1 VTHRLSAARVEGG
14 GSDPTRKTA
23 FAGGLLYLIT
33 FIASIPAAL
42 LLQPMVSDPTWIVSS
57 ASAGDIR
64 LAAFLDLVNA
74 LAAIGTAVALFSVVK
89 REHEGLAL
97 GFVTTRMFE
106 AAVIAIGVVSI
117 LAVITL
123 QDPAATGAEA
133 TSLIAVGSGLVA
145 VRDWT
150 FILGP
155 GMAAL
160 NAVLLGTL
168 LYRSR
173 LVPRWM
179 PALGLI
185 GAATFGSW
193 VAGTV
198 MGVSETGTAWHS
210 VGVAPIFIWELS
222 IGLWMTFVG
231 FRRRAPLVA
240 AAAEHQGQRMA
251 VTGGVA

>member
-1 VTHRLSAARVEGG
+1 MTRPMSVARASG
-14 GSDPTRKTA
+14 GSDPTRRTA

-42 LLQPMVSDPTWIVSS
+42 LLQPMVSDPDWIVST
-57 ASAGDIR
+57 AAAGDVRFAI
-64 LAAFLDLVNA
+64 LLDLVNA
-74 LAAIGTAVALFSVVK
+74 LACIGTAVALYSVVK

-117 LAVITL
+117 LAVVTL
-123 QDPAATGAEA
+123 QDPSATGAQA
-133 TSLIAVGSGLVA
+133 ASLIAVGSGLVA

-150 FILGP
+150 FVLGP
-155 GMAAL
+155 GMACL
-160 NAVLLGTL
+160 NAVMLGTL
-168 LYRSR
+168 LFRSG

-185 GAATFGSW
+185 GAPIFGSW
-193 VAGTV
+193 VVGMVLGLTQ
-198 MGVSETGTAWHS
+198 TGTAWHS
-210 VGVAPIFIWELS
+210 ISVAPIFIWELS

-231 FRRRAPLVA
+231 FRRSAPLVA
-240 AAAEHQGQRMA
+240 AASARQTQQLA

>member
-1 VTHRLSAARVEGG
+1 VARLSAARSASGT
-14 GSDPTRKTA
+14 DPTRRTA

-33 FIASIPAAL
+33 FLASIPAAL
-42 LLQPMVSDPTWIVSS
+42 LLQPMVGDPGWIVSS
-57 ASAGDIR
+57 AAAGDVR
-64 LAAFLDLVNA
+64 LAALLDLVNA
-74 LAAIGTAVALFSVVK
+74 LACIGTAVALFSVLK

-117 LAVITL
+117 LAVVTL
-123 QDPAATGAEA
+123 QDPTATGAEA

-150 FILGP
+150 FVLGP

-160 NAVLLGTL
+160 NAVMLGTL
-168 LYRSR
+168 LFRSR

-179 PALGLI
+179 PVLGLI
-185 GAATFGSW
+185 GAALFGTW

-198 MGVSETGTAWHS
+198 LGVTEAGTPWHS
-210 VGVAPIFIWELS
+210 IGVAPIFIWELS

-231 FRRRAPLVA
+231 FRRTAPLVA
-240 AAAEHQGQRMA
+240 ASIGRQSLQQPAA
-251 VTGGVA
+251 TGGVA

>member
-1 VTHRLSAARVEGG
+1 LSAARAPGG
-14 GSDPTRKTA
+14 TDPTRRTA

-33 FIASIPAAL
+33 FLASIPAAL
-42 LLQPMVSDPTWIVSS
+42 LLQPMVGDPDWI
-57 ASAGDIR
+57 ASAAATGEIR
-64 LAAFLDLVNA
+64 LAALLDLVNA
-74 LAAIGTAVALFSVVK
+74 LAAIGTAVALYSVVK

-117 LAVITL
+117 LAVVTL
-123 QDPAATGAEA
+123 QDPGATGTEA

-160 NAVLLGTL
+160 NAVMLGTL

-185 GAATFGSW
+185 GAAMFGSW
-193 VAGTV
+193 VVGTVLGLTEAGTP
-198 MGVSETGTAWHS
+198 WHS
-210 VGVAPIFIWELS
+210 LSTAPIFIWELS

-231 FRRRAPLVA
+231 FRRTAPLVA
-240 AAAEHQGQRMA
+240 TALGRQGQQSVA
-251 VTGGVA
+251 TGGAA